1 MTFPSTARAS
11 SVGNQ
16 GEVEFYYED
25 SSLEPSEPEKPT
37 PKPTTPSPPSK
48 VLSLPQTGEKMTPY
62 YLIGLGMISIAAVC
76 FWKRQ
81 RSKEGL
87 SEH

>member
-11 SVGNQ
+11 SAGNQ

-25 SSLEPSEPEKPT
+25 SSLEPSEPEK

-62 YLIGLGMISIAAVC
+62 YLIGLGMIVIATVW

-87 SEH
+87 GEH